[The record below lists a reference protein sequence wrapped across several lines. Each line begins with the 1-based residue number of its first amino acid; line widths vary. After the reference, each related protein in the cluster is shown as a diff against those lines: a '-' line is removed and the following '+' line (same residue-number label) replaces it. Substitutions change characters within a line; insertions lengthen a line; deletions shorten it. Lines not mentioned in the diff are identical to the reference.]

1 MRLMAPYLLLLAVGI
16 VVVVLAYRL
25 SVRARG
31 VSARQGVD
39 IEEALAVT
47 LERLGPLLAVIA
59 AEHPEA
65 AGMGERALHAFCQ
78 HTIVPDRRFSMLF
91 LSMPPAVVA
100 AVRSELVRSGALPH
114 GLKAAI
120 AKRAV

>member
-1 MRLMAPYLLLLAVGI
+1 MRRMVSYLLLAAVGL

-25 SVRARG
+25 SVASRG

-47 LERLGPLLAVIA
+47 RERLVPVLAVIA

-65 AGMGERALHAFCQ
+65 AAMGEKALRAFCH
-78 HTIVPDRRFSMLF
+78 HTIVPDRRYAMLF
-91 LSMPPAVVA
+91 VTMPPAVEA
-100 AVRSELVRSGALPH
+100 AVRNELLRSDALPH
-114 GLKAAI
+114 GLKAAF
-120 AKRAV
+120 AKRA

>member
-1 MRLMAPYLLLLAVGI
+1 MRRMATYLLVAVGL

-47 LERLGPLLAVIA
+47 RERLATVLAVIA
-59 AEHPEA
+59 AEHPET
-65 AGMGERALHAFCQ
+65 AGMGETALRAFCH
-78 HTIVPDRRFSMLF
+78 HTIVPDRRYAMLF
-91 LSMPPAVVA
+91 VTMPPAVEA
-100 AVRSELVRSGALPH
+100 AVRNELLRSDALPH
-114 GLKAAI
+114 GLKAAM